1 MPHHINGEAF
11 LFAAYLML
19 IKSKRYLNIF
29 VAERRSGFLNAFPF
43 INRFFFM
50 NNKPI
55 YVQIYQQ
62 LKREIAAGSYVE
74 GDLLPSENELCNR
87 HNSTRMTVRKALQ
100 ELVQDGYIY
109 RKQGKGSIVSSTR
122 KSLGLLS
129 IKGWTDVVAGSNKHG
144 NTELIEKISLRKLD
158 TSTFQHIM
166 MEVDES
172 NDFHYIKRLRSVD
185 NEAIML
191 EETYVPSIDLPGFEN
206 EPLLEG
212 SLFKTLYTNYGIDVV
227 NMVQEIR
234 AVACNQHTAALL
246 NIPKQTPML
255 HILRRYNTSRNG
267 CYLYS
272 SIHCDTNKF
281 AISGFN

>member
-1 MPHHINGEAF
+1 
-11 LFAAYLML
+11 
-19 IKSKRYLNIF
+19 
-29 VAERRSGFLNAFPF
+29 
-43 INRFFFM
+43 M
-50 NNKPI
+50 NDKPI
-55 YVQIYQQ
+55 YVQIYEQ
-62 LKREIAAGSYVE
+62 LKGEITVGNYVE
-74 GDLLPSENELCNR
+74 GDLLPSENELCNTYG
-87 HNSTRMTVRKALQ
+87 STRMTVRKALQ

-144 NTELIEKISLRKLD
+144 NTELIEKVSLRKLD

-166 MEVDES
+166 MEADES
-172 NDFHYIKRLRSVD
+172 NDFYYMKRLRSVD
-185 NEAIML
+185 NMAIMV
-191 EETYVPSIDLPGFEN
+191 EETYVSAIDLLNFEK

-212 SLFKTLYTNYGIDVV
+212 SLFRTLYTNFGIDVV
-227 NMVQEIR
+227 DMVQEIR

-246 NIPKQTPML
+246 GIPKQTPVL
-255 HILRRYNTSRNG
+255 HILRRYHTSRNG
-267 CYLYS
+267 WNLYS